1 MCTSFRYTPKVAKAF
16 GLEEKDIHP
25 SDKCLVL
32 TRSQKKM
39 VPFGYKTNNLILN
52 ARQETLLEKP
62 LFKDSMHCIVPAGS
76 FYEWDL
82 GKNKVEF
89 YCDHILYFAGI
100 LVDNHLVIITTNAN
114 AYVKPVHSRM
124 PVILE
129 KKDIDPW
136 LKDISRTKE
145 ILSKPGIALQE
156 KTFLRKSH
164 TSK

>member
-32 TRSQKKM
+32 TRNQKKM

-89 YCDHILYFAGI
+89 YCEHILYFCS
-100 LVDNHLVIITTNAN
+100 NS
-114 AYVKPVHSRM
+114 Y
-124 PVILE
+124 
-129 KKDIDPW
+129 
-136 LKDISRTKE
+136 
-145 ILSKPGIALQE
+145 
-156 KTFLRKSH
+156 
-164 TSK
+164 